1 MTDGVYPA
9 RPDRNIEDQLIP
21 ELLEYL
27 FRVLERPLRR
37 GNPGAI
43 RDVLAVA
50 RRQAKLHQ
58 LAGSRVAAPITKE
71 RGFPITIFSEA
82 IKAMEK
88 KRNENKS
95 S

>member
-43 RDVLAVA
+43 RAALGIAK
-50 RRQAKLHQ
+50 RQSKLHQ
-58 LAGSRVAAPITKE
+58 LAASKDTRPTPEALGI
-71 RGFPITIFSEA
+71 PITIFSDA
-82 IKAMEK
+82 IKAIEK
-88 KRNENKS
+88 QKTE
-95 S
+95 